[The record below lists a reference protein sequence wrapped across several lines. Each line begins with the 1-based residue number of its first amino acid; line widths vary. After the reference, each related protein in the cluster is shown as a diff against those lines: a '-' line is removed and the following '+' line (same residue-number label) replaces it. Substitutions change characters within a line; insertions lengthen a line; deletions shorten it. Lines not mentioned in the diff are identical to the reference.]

1 MLYILQDKQPNIHES
16 ANVIYTTGDNMLL
29 ILITVSIVLS
39 FVKILNDNKIYITP
53 SLNKL
58 SKNNKTHISETK

>member
-1 MLYILQDKQPNIHES
+1 
-16 ANVIYTTGDNMLL
+16 MLL

-53 SLNKL
+53 SLNNL